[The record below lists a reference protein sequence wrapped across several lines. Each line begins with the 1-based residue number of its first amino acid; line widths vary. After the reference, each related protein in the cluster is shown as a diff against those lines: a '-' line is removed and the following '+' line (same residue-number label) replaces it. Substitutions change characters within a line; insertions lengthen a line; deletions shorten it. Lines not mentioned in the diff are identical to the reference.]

1 VQPSMGRGKSKK
13 LGGPVTCKLP
23 NKEDGFAS
31 IAEAQNAVA
40 ARALFWLFPEL
51 PLYRILP
58 EPYRTMCF
66 QWHAEGQESKKQEV
80 EEEVNRRSAFV
91 DSLVNPGESPNPAPP
106 TANKVELAFPT
117 KNDETKQESSGFEKQ
132 KDDSTDDLKLT
143 FLCWGSLLNDDSET
157 SCLLPIAF

>member
-1 VQPSMGRGKSKK
+1 M
-13 LGGPVTCKLP
+13 LFCK
-23 NKEDGFAS
+23 
-31 IAEAQNAVA
+31 
-40 ARALFWLFPEL
+40 
-51 PLYRILP
+51 
-58 EPYRTMCF
+58 
-66 QWHAEGQESKKQEV
+66 GQESKKQEV

-91 DSLVNPGESPNPAPP
+91 DSLVNPGKSLNPAPP
-106 TANKVELAFPT
+106 TANKVERTFPT